1 MSSASQ
7 CSRKVTIRGVKVDLD
22 RYAVWSRSS
31 SGALERVRHR
41 SDLEKD
47 ADYVVVLIRCIM
59 KGRDASNTSF
69 QYQTV

>member
-47 ADYVVVLIRCIM
+47 ADYVVVLKSKKLDVQDIAQAL
-59 KGRDASNTSF
+59 DDPL
-69 QYQTV
+69 